1 MMQKVRA
8 ALLAAFVLASFSV
21 AAADIPPDV
30 LVKDTAQDVLSIIKQ
45 DKDIQ
50 SGNSQKV
57 LQLVDAKVL
66 PHFDFSRMAMM
77 AVGRHWPKATAP
89 QRQALINEFRT
100 LLVRTYSN
108 SLSSYKNQT
117 VEYKPFKLHPGDT
130 DVTVKTVINQPG
142 GQPIPIDYSLEKTD
156 SGWKVYDV
164 AVDNV
169 SLVSNYR
176 GSFGSEIQNK
186 GIDGLIKTL
195 ADKNRQEANGGEKQ
209 TAAAKKK

>member
-1 MMQKVRA
+1 MRKIRV
-8 ALLAAFVLASFSV
+8 ALLAASLLAGVSAV
-21 AAADIPPDV
+21 AAEMPPDV
-30 LVKDTAQDVLSIIKQ
+30 LVKNTAQDVLAIVKQ

-66 PHFDFSRMAMM
+66 PHFDFSRMAML
-77 AVGRHWPKATAP
+77 AVGRHWPKATPA
-89 QRQALINEFRT
+89 QRQALISEFRT

-108 SLSSYKNQT
+108 SLTSYKNQAID
-117 VEYKPFKLHPGDT
+117 YKPLKLQPADT
-130 DVTVKTVINQPG
+130 DVTVKTVVNQPG

-156 SGWKVYDV
+156 NGWKVYDV

-169 SLVSNYR
+169 SLVTNYR
-176 GSFGSEIQNK
+176 GSFGSEIKSN

-195 ADKNRQEANGGEKQ
+195 SDKNRQEANGSEK
-209 TAAAKKK
+209 TAAAAKKK

>member
-1 MMQKVRA
+1 MRKIRA
-8 ALLAAFVLASFSV
+8 ALLAGAMLAGFS
-21 AAADIPPDV
+21 AAAAETPPDV
-30 LVKDTAQDVLSIIKQ
+30 LVKNTSQDVLAIIKQ

-57 LQLVDAKVL
+57 LDLVEVKVL
-66 PHFDFSRMAMM
+66 PHFDFPRMAML
-77 AVGRHWPKATAP
+77 AVGRHWPKASPA

-108 SLSSYKNQT
+108 SLTSYKNQGID
-117 VEYKPFKLHPGDT
+117 YRPLKLQPGDM
-130 DVTVKTVINQPG
+130 DVTVKTVVNQPG
-142 GQPIPIDYSLEKTD
+142 GQPIPIDYKLEKTD
-156 SGWKVYDV
+156 NGWKVYDV

-169 SLVSNYR
+169 SLVINYR

-195 ADKNRQEANGGEKQ
+195 SEKNRQEANGSEK
-209 TAAAKKK
+209 TAATAKKK

>member
-1 MMQKVRA
+1 MRKIRV
-8 ALLAAFVLASFSV
+8 ALLAASLLAGVSAV
-21 AAADIPPDV
+21 AAEMPPDV
-30 LVKDTAQDVLSIIKQ
+30 LVKNTAQDVLAIVKQ

-66 PHFDFSRMAMM
+66 PHFDFPRMAML
-77 AVGRHWPKATAP
+77 AVGRHWPKATPA
-89 QRQALINEFRT
+89 QRQALISEFRT

-108 SLSSYKNQT
+108 SLTSYKNQT
-117 VEYKPFKLHPGDT
+117 IDYKPLKLQPADT
-130 DVTVKTVINQPG
+130 DVTVKTVVNQPG

-156 SGWKVYDV
+156 NGWKVYDV

-169 SLVSNYR
+169 SLVTNYR
-176 GSFGSEIQNK
+176 GSFGSEIKSN

-195 ADKNRQEANGGEKQ
+195 SDKNRQEANGSEK
-209 TAAAKKK
+209 TAAAAKKK

>member
-1 MMQKVRA
+1 MQKIRA
-8 ALLAAFVLASFSV
+8 ALLAAFMLAGFSV
-21 AAADIPPDV
+21 MAAEIPPDV
-30 LVKDTAQDVLSIIKQ
+30 LVKNTAQDVLAIIKQ
-45 DKDIQ
+45 DQDIQ
-50 SGNSQKV
+50 SGNTKKV

-66 PHFDFSRMAMM
+66 PHFDFSHMAML
-77 AVGRHWPKATAP
+77 AVGRHWPKATPA

-117 VEYKPFKLHPGDT
+117 IDYKPLKLQPGDT
-130 DVTVKTVINQPG
+130 DVTVKTVVNQPG

-156 SGWKVYDV
+156 KGWKVYDV

-169 SLVSNYR
+169 SLVTNYR
-176 GSFGSEIQNK
+176 GSFGSEIQSK

-195 ADKNRQEANGGEKQ
+195 SDKNRQEANGSEK
-209 TAAAKKK
+209 TAAAAKKK